1 MSVRLIVAL
10 LLCAQVLSLRVTHY
24 NSTTGGSAMTQ
35 ADGSALIAFI
45 CIGVAAL
52 ILICVII
59 YCLFKQD
66 PYHQDS
72 YARGGEY
79 RQGDA

>member
-24 NSTTGGSAMTQ
+24 NSTVGGSAMTQ
-35 ADGSALIAFI
+35 ADGSALITFI
-45 CIGVAAL
+45 CIGVAAV
-52 ILICVII
+52 ILIFVIL
-59 YCLFKQD
+59 YFLFRQD

-79 RQGDA
+79 RQEDA

>member
-1 MSVRLIVAL
+1 MALKLILAL
-10 LLCAQVLSLRVTHY
+10 LLCSQVFSLQAFHL
-24 NSTTGGSAMTQ
+24 NSTGGQAMQ
-35 ADGSALIAFI
+35 AVDQSALIAFI
-45 CIGVAAL
+45 CIGVAAA
-52 ILICVII
+52 ILICIVL

-79 RQGDA
+79 RQNDL